1 MNLNRD
7 EIKMRCDF
15 AKGQK
20 YTFQDLKAE
29 ISANHYATAHRLV
42 HTLKGVAGLIKEDS
56 LANIAL
62 KIEQQLKN
70 KKPPDGGDMAT
81 LESELNRVL
90 VEIQE
95 SGIIELCNHN
105 TPPTLDEQTVLF
117 DKLQKLLTANDASC
131 MSILPEVAMI
141 YETRVLVRQIENF
154 EFANALTTLEVLREV
169 LGV

>member
-20 YTFQDLKAE
+20 YTFQDLQAE
-29 ISANHYATAHRLV
+29 IAANHFATAHRLV

-56 LANIAL
+56 LAGIAL
-62 KIEQQLKN
+62 KMEQQLKN
-70 KKPPDGGDMAT
+70 KKHPDAGDMAT
-81 LESELNRVL
+81 LECELNRVL
-90 VEIQE
+90 TEIQE
-95 SGIIELCNHN
+95 SGIMEIYNHN
-105 TPPTLDEQTVLF
+105 TPPTLDEQTALF
-117 DKLQKLLTANDASC
+117 DKLQKLLTENDAAC
-131 MSILPEVAMI
+131 MTVLPEVAMI
-141 YETRVLVRQIENF
+141 YETKVLVRQVENF